1 MNIEIV
7 EKTKTLQNKVFEAMG
22 ETSMCWN
29 PIPSGV
35 FDSTNAERIGR
46 ELMLKIESDIPNAV
60 GALIKA
66 LSEDKSEGSYYYS
79 WQANIAMAFKDEWD
93 GEQFQQSDQDS
104 AAVHR
109 LANQAAKNFL
119 DMLCHKAEVEATNS
133 GVVE

>member
-1 MNIEIV
+1 
-7 EKTKTLQNKVFEAMG
+7 
-22 ETSMCWN
+22 MCWN
-29 PIPSGV
+29 PIQSGV

-79 WQANIAMAFKDEWD
+79 WQANIAMAFKDEWERYD
-93 GEQFQQSDQDS
+93 EKGYCKKEHLHM
-104 AAVHR
+104 V
-109 LANQAAKNFL
+109 ANNAAKNFL
-119 DMLCHKAEVEATNS
+119 NMLCHKSEVETTNS